1 MSKGELSICTLEM
14 YVEGAYR
21 YFALKHIREVPTA
34 GEIFAILIDMWGNQ
48 NVLSSS
54 IWCQSAG
61 LEISIMDIRLEDVE
75 FVLDHKRMAHVTEY
89 DYKQRY
95 IAQQP
100 LLGRY

>member
-1 MSKGELSICTLEM
+1 MNKGELSICTLEM

-21 YFALKHIREVPTA
+21 YYALRHTREIPTP
-34 GEIFAILIDMWGNQ
+34 GEIFTILIDMWSSQ
-48 NVLSSS
+48 NILSSS

-61 LEISIMDIRLEDVE
+61 VEINTMDICLEDVE
-75 FVLDHKRMAHVTEY
+75 FVLDHKRMAHITEY